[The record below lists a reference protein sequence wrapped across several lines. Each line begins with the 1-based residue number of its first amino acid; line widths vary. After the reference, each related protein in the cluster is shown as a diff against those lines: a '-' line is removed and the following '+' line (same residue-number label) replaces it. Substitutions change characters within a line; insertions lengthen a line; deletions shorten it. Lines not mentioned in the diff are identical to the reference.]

1 MEIRRSNS
9 AQAEVEHPV
18 IRTHPETGR
27 KGLFVNSTFTIRF
40 SDMREEESA
49 PLLNAIFDHAEKKE
63 FVYEH
68 VWRLGDL
75 LLWDNR
81 CSSHARTDFPSTER
95 RLMLRTTVK
104 GAARPY

>member
-1 MEIRRSNS
+1 M
-9 AQAEVEHPV
+9 
-18 IRTHPETGR
+18 
-27 KGLFVNSTFTIRF
+27 
-40 SDMREEESA
+40 
-49 PLLNAIFDHAEKKE
+49 FDHAEKNE

-104 GAARPY
+104 GAVRPY

>member
-1 MEIRRSNS
+1 MTVGVSGI
-9 AQAEVEHPV
+9 AQ
-18 IRTHPETGR
+18 G
-27 KGLFVNSTFTIRF
+27 
-40 SDMREEESA
+40 ESA
-49 PLLNAIFDHAEKKE
+49 RLLEKVFDHAEKRE

-81 CSSHARTDFPSTER
+81 CSSHARTDFPSDER

-104 GAARPY
+104 GTVRPY